1 MVIRALQVLG
11 VRAKDGTG
19 PIYPG
24 SVADVDDKAAERFI
38 AVGAAIKASRLAP
51 VAPIQAGDAPETGV
65 NPSDTGTA
73 GNEPSD
79 AGNEITG
86 TEDLGKLEDM
96 SFNQLKEMAKGLKK
110 DEIRSKKHDFYQTVD
125 LDRSNQPNVELF
137 TKIRNFYEEKCLG
150 EN

>member
-24 SVADVDDKAAERFI
+24 SNADVDDKAAERFI

-65 NPSDTGTA
+65 NPSDTGNA

-79 AGNEITG
+79 AGNEITD
-86 TEDLGKLEDM
+86 TEDLRKLEDM
-96 SFNQLKEMAKGLKK
+96 SFNQLKEMAKGLGIDTGKIK
-110 DEIRSKKHDFYQTVD
+110 SKSGMIEAIMAVEVEAPAGDELPDLTPQEVVD
-125 LDRSNQPNVELF
+125 E
-137 TKIRNFYEEKCLG
+137 
-150 EN
+150 